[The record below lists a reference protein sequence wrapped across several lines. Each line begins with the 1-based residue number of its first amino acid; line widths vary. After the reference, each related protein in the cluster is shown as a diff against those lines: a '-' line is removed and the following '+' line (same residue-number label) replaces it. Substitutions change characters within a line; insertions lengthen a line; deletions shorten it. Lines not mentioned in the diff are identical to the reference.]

1 MTANAMNALPAM
13 PAMNAMPGLLELQK
27 RFLAGLERRAA
38 DLTTMLNGSA
48 DSESLMRMFHSLAG
62 IGGTYGFPQ
71 ITEISRFC
79 EALCLNA
86 MEEQRAITLGEKEH
100 LSGAIVKLR
109 ASAARP
115 AERLPVAA

>member
-1 MTANAMNALPAM
+1 MTANAMNALPAMLAM

-62 IGGTYGFPQ
+62 IGGTQ
-71 ITEISRFC
+71 
-79 EALCLNA
+79 
-86 MEEQRAITLGEKEH
+86 
-100 LSGAIVKLR
+100 GA
-109 ASAARP
+109 AHMGTS
-115 AERLPVAA
+115 